1 MIKLKPTLIAT
12 AFCNVHRA
20 PPCTDVHLYIAR
32 GTQAQKGLAASQWY
46 LVSHQQILPTEG
58 ITSHLKGMF
67 NAVIDF
73 PGKKMQ
79 SISSKNIKRSHS
91 AVVKARTRS
100 SAYFYFCLSFFCW
113 CEKIDCALCRIIP
126 YLTMA
131 CNPCF
136 TAKRSCRLNVLGRT
150 ISIYLEGQYRK
161 RATTSDS
168 HRWCLKQSS
177 HGRGYRRLPSSTLNI
192 LKSGNTRISLGDP
205 W

>member
-1 MIKLKPTLIAT
+1 MIAT

-20 PPCTDVHLYIAR
+20 PPCTAVHLYIAR

-46 LVSHQQILPTEG
+46 LVSPQQILPTEG

-79 SISSKNIKRSHS
+79 STSSKNIKRSHS

-113 CEKIDCALCRIIP
+113 CEKIDCVPFVAS
-126 YLTMA
+126 YL
-131 CNPCF
+131 
-136 TAKRSCRLNVLGRT
+136 
-150 ISIYLEGQYRK
+150 ISQGPAIHASRPKDLAGQM
-161 RATTSDS
+161 
-168 HRWCLKQSS
+168 CLDELFLS
-177 HGRGYRRLPSSTLNI
+177 I
-192 LKSGNTRISLGDP
+192 
-205 W
+205 

>member
-1 MIKLKPTLIAT
+1 M
-12 AFCNVHRA
+12 HRA
-20 PPCTDVHLYIAR
+20 PPCTAVHLYIAR

-46 LVSHQQILPTEG
+46 LVSPQQILPTEG

-79 SISSKNIKRSHS
+79 STSSKNIKRSHS

-100 SAYFYFCLSFFCW
+100 SAYFYFCLSFLLLVW
-113 CEKIDCALCRIIP
+113 KNWLCALCRIIP
-126 YLTMA
+126 YLTRA

-136 TAKRSCRLNVLGRT
+136 TAKRSCRPNVLGRT
-150 ISIYLEGQYRK
+150 ISIYIEGQYRK

-168 HRWCLKQSS
+168 HRWCLKQSL
-177 HGRGYRRLPSSTLNI
+177 HGRGYRRLPSST
-192 LKSGNTRISLGDP
+192 
-205 W
+205 